1 MKFLSQQLCFSPNIY
16 IYKAILVG
24 VLQGLYFLPI
34 HDSWAFIP
42 IFFFLLHCWF
52 LLDLFSHSQN
62 PQKLLLFSYL
72 FLLPSC
78 AIRYGWIFSSL
89 WIYGN
94 YNWVSSL
101 FFYFLGVHWIILI
114 HLVCFSAVFFLYAL
128 FYKRLLKIDE
138 IDNYAKI
145 TLFIISYFGARL
157 LLDYSSV
164 PGGEWV
170 ENPFLGNLLAPAFSI
185 VGSHVLDSWIY
196 FLILLIFC
204 SIKKKTIPKVFLL
217 AIYSILFVTIAI
229 GFLPKNNSAS
239 QQQIKFA
246 LITKRFSHAKELEN
260 FVKKQ
265 KNSSIELWITAE
277 TAVDFYLEEN
287 NFLSKLHGMLPKNQT
302 WIIGKK
308 RL

>member
-217 AIYSILFVTIAI
+217 AIYSIFSLQSFFA
-229 GFLPKNNSAS
+229 NNPSLVFR
-239 QQQIKFA
+239 QHTMQ
-246 LITKRFSHAKELEN
+246 L
-260 FVKKQ
+260 
-265 KNSSIELWITAE
+265 
-277 TAVDFYLEEN
+277 
-287 NFLSKLHGMLPKNQT
+287 
-302 WIIGKK
+302 
-308 RL
+308 